1 MDFKI
6 GDKVIV
12 KNKHICEL
20 EFPYFNIRE
29 MSQFCGR
36 KAKIV
41 DICDDAFYL
50 DISNTIVFSY
60 FWNDKCLEKINQFVM
75 ETE

>member
-20 EFPYFNIRE
+20 VFSSFNTKE
-29 MSQFCGR
+29 MSKFCGR
-36 KAKIV
+36 KAKII
-41 DICDDAFYL
+41 DICGDAFYL
-50 DISNTIVFSY
+50 DISCTIY
-60 FWNDKCLEKINQFVM
+60 FWNDKCLEKINKLVM

>member
-1 MDFKI
+1 MGFKI

-20 EFPYFNIRE
+20 VFPLFNKRE
-29 MSQFCGR
+29 MSKFCGR
-36 KAKIV
+36 KAKIT
-41 DICDDAFYL
+41 DIVGDEIYL
-50 DISNTIVFSY
+50 DISCTTYSY
-60 FWNDKCLEKINQFVM
+60 FWNDKCLEKINQLVM

>member
-1 MDFKI
+1 MSFKI

-20 EFPYFNIRE
+20 VFPSFNTKE
-29 MSQFCGR
+29 MSRFCGK
-36 KAKIV
+36 KAKIT
-41 DICDDAFYL
+41 DIAGDEIYL
-50 DISNTIVFSY
+50 DISSIVYVY
-60 FWNDKCLEKINQFVM
+60 FWNDKCLEKINQLVM

>member
-20 EFPYFNIRE
+20 VFSCFNIKE
-29 MSQFCGR
+29 MSCFCGK
-36 KAKIV
+36 KAKIT
-41 DICDDAFYL
+41 DIIGNKFYL
-50 DISNTIVFSY
+50 DISNTNY
-60 FWNDKCLEKINQFVM
+60 FCYYWSDKCLEKINQLVM